1 MGGGIDTMEEC
12 DRAGRQDDGE
22 RTDSAR
28 RKDRQEAEGCA
39 MFRPGMC
46 YTHPS
51 GFPVSFHLSASC
63 LGSAVAVTP

>member
-1 MGGGIDTMEEC
+1 MDTMEEC

-39 MFRPGMC
+39 MFRPGMY